1 MFVRNESFKGFLRA
15 YPVVSTIV
23 VINIVLFLL
32 CTFPLSPFSNIENA
46 LLGVNFAIYQGEY
59 WRWVTSIFLHV
70 SFSHI
75 LFNMF
80 TLIIIGPAA
89 ERILKPTRFL
99 FIYFASGVGANI
111 IAYFIKPLGY
121 AYLGASGAI
130 FGLLGFFIFC
140 VIKRPYMFSYHNKR
154 TIQGFAI
161 ISLIMTFL
169 TPNVGIIA
177 HLGGF
182 ALGFITANALL
193 AKRS

>member
-1 MFVRNESFKGFLRA
+1 MFVRNESFKGFLQA

-23 VINIVLFLL
+23 AINVVLFLL
-32 CTFPLSPFSNIENA
+32 CTFPLSPFPNLENA

-89 ERILKPTRFL
+89 ERLLKPTRFL
-99 FIYFASGVGANI
+99 FVYLASGIGANI
-111 IAYFIKPLGY
+111 LAYFLKPLGY

-140 VIKRPYMFSYHNKR
+140 VIKRKYMLSYQDKR
-154 TIQGFAI
+154 IIQVFTI

-182 ALGFITANALL
+182 ALGFITANVLL
-193 AKRS
+193 AKK

>member
-1 MFVRNESFKGFLRA
+1 MFVRNESFKGFLQA

-23 VINIVLFLL
+23 AINVVLFLL
-32 CTFPLSPFSNIENA
+32 CTFPLSPLPNLENT

-89 ERILKPTRFL
+89 ERLLKPTRFL
-99 FIYFASGVGANI
+99 FIYLASGIGANI
-111 IAYFIKPLGY
+111 LAYFLKPLGY

-140 VIKRPYMFSYHNKR
+140 VFKRKYMLSYQDKR
-154 TIQGFAI
+154 IIQAFTV

-169 TPNVGIIA
+169 TPNVGIVA

-182 ALGFITANALL
+182 AIGFITANVLL
-193 AKRS
+193 TKR